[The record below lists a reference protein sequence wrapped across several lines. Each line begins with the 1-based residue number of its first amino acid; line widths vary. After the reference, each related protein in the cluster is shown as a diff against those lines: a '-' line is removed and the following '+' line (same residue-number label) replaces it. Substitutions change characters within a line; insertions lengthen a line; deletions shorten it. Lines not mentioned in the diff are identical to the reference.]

1 MRSAESDGEEGD
13 VTAVRLS
20 DAVDFSGAASMAGDR
35 LRDIPKNRK
44 MNLGV
49 W

>member
-35 LRDIPKNRK
+35 LRDPKHRE